1 VLLAPS
7 GAPDAEPDAPVV
19 PTTTPNEAS
28 HDDELV
34 EDGSRRRASEPFA
47 IRTAV

>member
-1 VLLAPS
+1 VS
-7 GAPDAEPDAPVV
+7 
-19 PTTTPNEAS
+19 TTTPTEEAS